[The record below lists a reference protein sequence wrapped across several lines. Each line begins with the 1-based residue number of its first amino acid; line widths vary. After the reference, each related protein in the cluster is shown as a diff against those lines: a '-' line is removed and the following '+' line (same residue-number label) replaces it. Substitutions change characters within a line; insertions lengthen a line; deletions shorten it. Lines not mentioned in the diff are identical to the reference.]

1 MSPPRRIAASHADD
15 APPKTAP
22 TYPGPAVS
30 ASEWVSDD
38 LVPSSRVE
46 AIQTAE
52 WLRQALTDR
61 EKTKPKPKAKN
72 DAAKKG
78 GIDSAAISAELGL
91 WNEAFVETVRQVQ
104 VHCQER
110 GQLLDAIRM
119 RYINLVDEVLRE
131 HEAEMERLRKEYE
144 ALMKAQQEA
153 LTTKAKVSMNFQK
166 ASAMGMLDRLK
177 AQQEAEEAAAKGRKT
192 EREAAL
198 EMQLEGLKQQM
209 ELLRNRLSELEAQ
222 LKDLLDKL
230 NAQPTL
236 ETVLEKIDKLSSD
249 DQTTL
254 SYLLLRGVDAKGDY
268 RNRYASSALLQSKG
282 VPDASELVRS
292 LLNALGRPDR
302 SAVILALLQGLATPE
317 LYALQIGMIRLLAS
331 ELGTRAVAADIMAS
345 VFIEKSPPPLNST
358 SEDAKPFLTGDGLEL
373 ARPLKP
379 GLQGDRYLSAIM
391 MLEALGK
398 EPSITAPEGGG
409 GQGDDEEEIEE
420 DGQIDPFTGMMWP
433 DSSGLKAPFG
443 GLTVTTT
450 DMKPMGVH
458 FLYRLATQSFDGK
471 IKADMKC
478 LSSGEKTELLPFF
491 MVKSLAVNGMQGDM
505 AQVYLSEMFRGLARF
520 GHGSARLRN
529 FKAATG
535 LFNKKKNQIIMGSLQ
550 LEIFLSTFESI
561 AALMGEEKI
570 MTQVRHDQMY
580 VRWGEINEL
589 YLPVG
594 YLLRGLEKVMVH
606 EHDELRKAIWPQ
618 MEAWVK
624 ENTFAT
630 EKECKEAETTAVPP
644 CGRLTSMKAV
654 VLGTKKCFQNGFA
667 NLDLFLYELWT
678 RHAGFCNQHASKAA
692 KTFGMYDINGDG
704 KFSQEE
710 FRKMLKTMDPNLEN
724 WEIEELWIGCGGASG
739 VVELKTLEDT
749 FFRMTQLHKKAT
761 TSAKN
766 TTGTARHAQK
776 AEMAAAVAKEAAEE
790 LGVLVTLWNTVRD
803 APDEEQATIQL
814 LMMGCRWDTVMRL
827 KTNIYRWQK
836 RTNKGSRK
844 K

>member
-1 MSPPRRIAASHADD
+1 
-15 APPKTAP
+15 
-22 TYPGPAVS
+22 
-30 ASEWVSDD
+30 
-38 LVPSSRVE
+38 
-46 AIQTAE
+46 
-52 WLRQALTDR
+52 
-61 EKTKPKPKAKN
+61 
-72 DAAKKG
+72 
-78 GIDSAAISAELGL
+78 
-91 WNEAFVETVRQVQ
+91 
-104 VHCQER
+104 
-110 GQLLDAIRM
+110 
-119 RYINLVDEVLRE
+119 
-131 HEAEMERLRKEYE
+131 
-144 ALMKAQQEA
+144 
-153 LTTKAKVSMNFQK
+153 
-166 ASAMGMLDRLK
+166 
-177 AQQEAEEAAAKGRKT
+177 
-192 EREAAL
+192 
-198 EMQLEGLKQQM
+198 
-209 ELLRNRLSELEAQ
+209 
-222 LKDLLDKL
+222 
-230 NAQPTL
+230 
-236 ETVLEKIDKLSSD
+236 
-249 DQTTL
+249 
-254 SYLLLRGVDAKGDY
+254 
-268 RNRYASSALLQSKG
+268 
-282 VPDASELVRS
+282 
-292 LLNALGRPDR
+292 
-302 SAVILALLQGLATPE
+302 
-317 LYALQIGMIRLLAS
+317 
-331 ELGTRAVAADIMAS
+331 
-345 VFIEKSPPPLNST
+345 
-358 SEDAKPFLTGDGLEL
+358 
-373 ARPLKP
+373 
-379 GLQGDRYLSAIM
+379 
-391 MLEALGK
+391 
-398 EPSITAPEGGG
+398 
-409 GQGDDEEEIEE
+409 
-420 DGQIDPFTGMMWP
+420 
-433 DSSGLKAPFG
+433 
-443 GLTVTTT
+443 
-450 DMKPMGVH
+450 
-458 FLYRLATQSFDGK
+458 
-471 IKADMKC
+471 
-478 LSSGEKTELLPFF
+478 

-561 AALMGEEKI
+561 ATLMGEEKI

-624 ENTFAT
+624 ENTLAT

-836 RTNKGSRK
+836 RTNKGARK